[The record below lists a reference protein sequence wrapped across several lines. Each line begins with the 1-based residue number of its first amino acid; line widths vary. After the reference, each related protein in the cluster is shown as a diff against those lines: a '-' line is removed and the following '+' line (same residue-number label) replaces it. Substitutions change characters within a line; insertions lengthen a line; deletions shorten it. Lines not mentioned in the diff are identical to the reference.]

1 MNTIKSMLDP
11 KSIALIGATE
21 KADSVGRAI
30 FENLLMSTDRKI
42 FPVNPNRET
51 ILDIPCYPTISSIPE
66 PVNLA
71 VIATPAETVP
81 DVAQECAESGVDGVI
96 IISEGFRE
104 ADGENGPMEERL
116 IAIRNK
122 YGMRIIGPN
131 CLGIIMPNM
140 GLNTSFL
147 KTNLP
152 PGNIAFIS
160 QSSSLASAQ
169 LAWAMNSQTGF
180 SMFASLG
187 STIDVDFGD
196 LIDYLKD
203 DDNTRSIML
212 YMKDIVNARK
222 FMSAARG
229 YVRGKPIIVVKP
241 NRFMKSARSALSN
254 TGEMVA
260 IDQVYEAA
268 FKRAGVVRVKEIVDL
283 INAAEVL
290 DSRYLPRGPRLAIV
304 SNAEGLGA
312 MSADS
317 LLEQGALLAPFSEE
331 ALQKLDSFLPPSCP
345 RANPLL
351 ILGDADVERY
361 MKVLD
366 VCFND
371 REVDGILVIYAPVGS
386 TGPAELAT
394 AILTV
399 AKKSKKPILTAFV
412 GNRVVEEA
420 RLIFIHNNIPTY
432 RTPEEAVKT
441 YLHMYRYK
449 KNLELLYETPA
460 ELPLDQTPTR
470 HNLKAL
476 IRRVTRSG
484 RVLLNEEE
492 SKNFLVNY
500 GIPVTTPYISCDVET
515 AIKIAH
521 KIGYPV
527 VMKIVSPDI
536 SHKSDVGGV
545 AVGIDSDEALTK
557 TYGLLM
563 DRVKGTMPQA
573 SIQGITIQKMVE
585 KIDYEMILGAIKG
598 NGFGSVIL
606 FGKGG
611 VGAQIYRDFSI
622 GLPPL
627 NQTLARRLME
637 ETQIYRVLQ
646 GYRHKLPADLGQLE
660 QIIVSFSNLIVDF
673 PEIAEMDINPLVI
686 SEGKIYALNARI
698 VVDKDY
704 VGDCAPRYPHL
715 IITPYPTRY
724 VVPGR
729 LPDGSEILMRPI
741 KPEDEPLE
749 HEFLAT
755 ISKETLRR
763 RFFSIPK
770 TITHD
775 MLTTFCNIDY
785 DREMAIVAEIKNGDK
800 RKLVGIGRLVIEPG
814 YRAGEFAILVHDSFH
829 GKGLGYKLADE
840 LIGIGEERGLDEI
853 YGTVQSDNERMLRV
867 CRKLGFTTKALPD
880 GTTRVTLFLR

>member
-1 MNTIKSMLDP
+1 MRNILNP
-11 KSIALIGATE
+11 KAVAVVGATE
-21 KADSVGRAI
+21 KADSVGRTI
-30 FENLLMSTDRKI
+30 LENLLMSEDRKI
-42 FPVNPNRET
+42 FAVNPNRKEVLGLPCYAT
-51 ILDIPCYPTISSIPE
+51 ISDIPE
-66 PVNLA
+66 RVNLA
-71 VIATPAETVP
+71 VVVTPAPTVP
-81 DVAQECAESGVDGVI
+81 DIVESCAQKGVDGAI
-96 IISEGFRE
+96 IISEGFKE
-104 ADGENGPMEERL
+104 AGGENGPLEERL
-116 IAIRNK
+116 IDIRKK

-140 GLNTSFL
+140 GLNASFL

-152 PGNIAFIS
+152 KGNIAFIS
-160 QSSSLASAQ
+160 QSVSLASAQ
-169 LAWAMNSQTGF
+169 LEWAMNTQTGF

-203 DDNTRSIML
+203 DDDTKSIML
-212 YMKDIVNARK
+212 YMKDIGNARK

-229 YVRGKPIIVVKP
+229 YVRSKPIIVVKP
-241 NRFMKSARSALSN
+241 NRFPKTRRDALSR
-254 TGEMVA
+254 TGEMVN
-260 IDQVYEAA
+260 IDEIYEAA
-268 FKRAGVVRVKEIVDL
+268 FKRAGVVRVREIVDL

-290 DSRYLPRGPRLAIV
+290 DSRRLPRGTRLAIV

-312 MSADS
+312 MGADA
-317 LLEQGALLAPFSEE
+317 LLEQGAELAPFSEE
-331 ALQKLDSFLPPSCP
+331 TLKKLDSLLPPGCS
-345 RANPLL
+345 RVNPLN

-361 MKVLD
+361 MNVLN
-366 VCFND
+366 VCLND

-394 AILTV
+394 AVITI
-399 AKKSKKPILTAFV
+399 AKRSKKPILTAFV
-412 GNRVVEEA
+412 GTKVVEEA
-420 RLIFIHNNIPTY
+420 RLIFFHNSIPTY

-441 YLHMYRYK
+441 YLYMYRYK
-449 KNLELLYETPA
+449 KNLDLLYETPA

-476 IRRVTRSG
+476 IRRVIRSG
-484 RVLLNEEE
+484 RFLLNEEE
-492 SKNFLVNY
+492 SKNFLINY
-500 GIPVTTPYISCDVET
+500 GIPVTTPYISCDVE
-515 AIKIAH
+515 AAKKVAH

-557 TYGLLM
+557 TYSHLM
-563 DRVKGTMPQA
+563 ERVKGSVPEA
-573 SIQGITIQKMVE
+573 SIQGITIQRMIE
-585 KIDYEMILGAIKG
+585 KIDYETILGAKKDKD
-598 NGFGSVIL
+598 FGSVIL

-637 ETQIYRVLQ
+637 ETQIYKVLQ
-646 GYRHKLPADLGQLE
+646 GYRHKMPADLAHLE

-673 PEIAEMDINPLVI
+673 PEIAEMDINPLVV
-686 SEGKIYALNARI
+686 SEGRFYALNARI
-698 VVDKDY
+698 VLDGEY
-704 VGDCAPRYPHL
+704 TEQTPRYPHL

-724 VVPGR
+724 ILPRR
-729 LPDGSEILMRPI
+729 LPDGTEILLRPI

-755 ISKETLRR
+755 LSKDTLRR
-763 RFFSIPK
+763 RFFSVPK
-770 TITHD
+770 NITHD
-775 MLTTFCNIDY
+775 MLITFCNIDY
-785 DREMAIVAEIKNGDK
+785 DREMAIVAEMKEGERK
-800 RKLVGIGRLVIEPG
+800 KLVGIGRLVIEPG
-814 YRAGEFAILVHDSFH
+814 FRAGEFAVLVHDSFH
-829 GKGLGYKLADE
+829 GRGLGYKLADE
-840 LIGIGEERGLDEI
+840 LIGIGEERGLQEI

-867 CRKLGFTTKALPD
+867 CRRLGFTTRALPD
-880 GTTRVTLFLR
+880 GTTRVTLHLR

>member
-1 MNTIKSMLDP
+1 MNSIRNMLDP

-21 KADSVGRAI
+21 KADSIGRAI
-30 FENLLMSTDRKI
+30 FENLLMSTDRKV
-42 FPVNPNRET
+42 FAVNPNREKV
-51 ILDIPCYPTISSIPE
+51 LDIPCYPTVSSIPE

-71 VIATPAETVP
+71 VIVTPAATVP
-81 DVAQECAESGVDGVI
+81 GVVQDCAEKGIDGVM
-96 IISEGFRE
+96 IISEGFKE
-104 ADGENGPMEERL
+104 ADGENGPMEESL
-116 IAIRNK
+116 LEIRNK
-122 YGMRIIGPN
+122 YGIRIIGPN
-131 CLGIIMPNM
+131 CLGIIMPNV
-140 GLNTSFL
+140 GLNASFL

-187 STIDVDFGD
+187 STLDVDFGD

-203 DDNTRSIML
+203 DENTRSIML
-212 YMKDIVNARK
+212 YMKDIGNARK

-241 NRFMKSARSALSN
+241 NRFAKSAGHALSH

-312 MSADS
+312 MSADA
-317 LLEQGALLAPFSEE
+317 LLEQGALLAPFSDE
-331 ALQKLDSFLPPSCP
+331 ALQKLDSFLPASCS
-345 RANPLL
+345 RANPLH

-361 MKVLD
+361 LKVLD
-366 VCFND
+366 VCLND

-386 TGPAELAT
+386 TGPAELST
-394 AILTV
+394 ALLTV

-412 GNRVVEEA
+412 GNKVVEEA
-420 RLIFIHNNIPTY
+420 RMIFVHNDVPTY

-476 IRRVTRSG
+476 IRRVMRNG

-500 GIPVTTPYISCDVET
+500 GIPVTTPYISCDEE
-515 AIKIAH
+515 AAKKIAH
-521 KIGYPV
+521 MIGYPV

-557 TYGLLM
+557 TYGLLTE
-563 DRVKGTMPQA
+563 RVKDNMPQA
-573 SIQGITIQKMVE
+573 SIQGVTIQKMIE
-585 KIDYEMILGAIKG
+585 KIDYETILGAIKDKD
-598 NGFGSVIL
+598 FGSVIL

-646 GYRHKLPADLGQLE
+646 GYRHKLPADLAQLE

-686 SEGKIYALNARI
+686 SEGKDLCPQCANRAR
-698 VVDKDY
+698 
-704 VGDCAPRYPHL
+704 
-715 IITPYPTRY
+715 
-724 VVPGR
+724 
-729 LPDGSEILMRPI
+729 
-741 KPEDEPLE
+741 
-749 HEFLAT
+749 
-755 ISKETLRR
+755 
-763 RFFSIPK
+763 
-770 TITHD
+770 
-775 MLTTFCNIDY
+775 
-785 DREMAIVAEIKNGDK
+785 
-800 RKLVGIGRLVIEPG
+800 
-814 YRAGEFAILVHDSFH
+814 
-829 GKGLGYKLADE
+829 
-840 LIGIGEERGLDEI
+840 
-853 YGTVQSDNERMLRV
+853 
-867 CRKLGFTTKALPD
+867 
-880 GTTRVTLFLR
+880 

>member
-1 MNTIKSMLDP
+1 MKHILNPGT
-11 KSIALIGATE
+11 IALIGATDRE
-21 KADSVGRAI
+21 GAIGRTI
-30 FENLLMSTDRKI
+30 LENLLMSADRKI
-42 FPVNPNRET
+42 YPVNPKRKEV
-51 ILDIPCYPTISSIPE
+51 LGLPCFADTTEIPE

-71 VIATPAETVP
+71 VVAVPTSLVADTVL
-81 DVAQECAESGVDGVI
+81 DCAKSGVGGVI
-96 IISEGFRE
+96 VISEGFKE
-104 ADGENGPMEERL
+104 AGMENGPLEEQL
-116 IAIRNK
+116 IEIRKK
-122 YGMRIIGPN
+122 YGIRIIGPN
-131 CLGIIMPNM
+131 SLGIIMPNI

-147 KTNLP
+147 KTSLP
-152 PGNIAFIS
+152 PGHIAFLS
-160 QSSSLASAQ
+160 QSGSLASAQ
-169 LAWAMNSQTGF
+169 LEWAMHSQTGF

-203 DDNTRSIML
+203 DEDTKSIMI
-212 YMKDIVNARK
+212 YMKDVGSARK
-222 FMSAARG
+222 FMSASRG

-241 NRFMKSARSALSN
+241 NRFTRGNPNGLSR
-254 TGEMVA
+254 TSEMVCA
-260 IDQVYEAA
+260 DEVYEAA
-268 FKRAGVVRVKEIVDL
+268 FKRAGVVRVKELVDL

-290 DSRYLPRGPRLAIV
+290 DSRRLPKGPRLAIV

-312 MSADS
+312 MAADA
-317 LLEQGALLAPFSEE
+317 LIEQGALLAPFSEE
-331 ALQKLDSFLPPSCP
+331 TFRKLDSFLPPACI
-345 RANPLL
+345 RGNPLSL
-351 ILGDADVERY
+351 LGDADVERY
-361 MKVLD
+361 LNVLN
-366 VCFND
+366 VFLAD

-399 AKKSKKPILTAFV
+399 AKKSRKPILTAFV
-412 GNRVVEEA
+412 GTRVVEEA
-420 RLIFIHNNIPTY
+420 RMIFVHNNIPTY

-449 KNLELLYETPA
+449 RNLELLYETPA
-460 ELPLDQTPTR
+460 ELPVDQIPTR
-470 HNLKAL
+470 HNLRAL
-476 IRRVTRSG
+476 IRRVTRDG

-500 GIPVTTPYISCDVET
+500 GIPVTTPYISCDPET
-515 AIKIAH
+515 ATKIAH

-527 VMKIVSPDI
+527 VMKIVSPEI
-536 SHKSDVGGV
+536 SHKSDAGGV
-545 AVGIDSDEALTK
+545 AVGIDNDEALVK
-557 TYGLLM
+557 TYGLM
-563 DRVKGTMPQA
+563 RERVQANTPGA

-585 KIDYEMILGAIKG
+585 KIDYEIILGAKKDKE
-598 NGFGSVIL
+598 FGSVIL

-611 VGAQIYRDFSI
+611 VGAPIYRDFSI

-660 QIIVSFSNLIVDF
+660 QILVSFSNLIVDF
-673 PEIAEMDINPLVI
+673 PEIAEMDINPLAI
-686 SEGKIYALNARI
+686 SDGKAYALNARI
-698 VVDKDY
+698 VVDKEY
-704 VGDCAPRYPHL
+704 VGNGPRYPHL
-715 IITPYPTRY
+715 VITPYPTRY

-729 LPDGSEILMRPI
+729 LPDGTEILLRPI

-755 ISKETLRR
+755 LSKDTMRR

-770 TITHD
+770 NITHD
-775 MLTTFCNIDY
+775 MLITFCNIDY

-800 RKLVGIGRLVIEPG
+800 RKLAGIGRLVIEPD
-814 YRAGEFAILVHDSFH
+814 YRTGEFAVLIHDSFH

-853 YGTVQSDNERMLRV
+853 YGTVQSDNDKMLRV
-867 CRKLGFTTKALPD
+867 CRRLGFTTKSLPD
-880 GTTRVTLFLR
+880 GTTRVTLLLK